1 VLLFEEVISCPWRE
15 CGLLMMQGKDYDTEE
30 CKNAKLAQKR

>member
-1 VLLFEEVISCPWRE
+1 MRE

-30 CKNAKLAQKR
+30 PNKHEGNYAAYQ